1 VTDLRGEGDLSVV
14 DDFYAELKRIRRRPD
29 PQFSLLS
36 PEEVAD
42 VLARCRTLRW
52 LEPEL
57 AHAMTHAMA
66 TVLDRVLDRVRPRVV
81 LSFPI
86 DRYVKDVLARLAEA
100 RGAPYMELTAAAVPA
115 AAMLIQRGRLLED
128 DFEPPSENVDEA
140 IALLAAPNF
149 VPSYVPRRSRYNA
162 LKFVRT
168 LGYFRARA
176 LAFRIISRIKRDP
189 LNLHY
194 LDAQPFLGHKCRWRD
209 IRVVRMC
216 EPDWRRHLQHV
227 APSRRVLF
235 GLQLFPE
242 ASIDYWIDNLDLVA
256 NEALVVEA
264 AQAYAGSG
272 YLVLVKDHPLQFG
285 FRRTQLLEQL
295 RAIPNVVIVP
305 YEVGGNELLDLC
317 AVNFTCTGTLG
328 LQAALLGKVAVG
340 TDSYYTNDD
349 DFVIFRKRSE
359 IPGLPARSESCDLG
373 AVALRARQERIVRKL
388 LRGSFEGDFFSF
400 RDFDPRRP
408 EGALQLA
415 HALGNRLDRLIP

>member
-1 VTDLRGEGDLSVV
+1 
-14 DDFYAELKRIRRRPD
+14 
-29 PQFSLLS
+29 
-36 PEEVAD
+36 
-42 VLARCRTLRW
+42 
-52 LEPEL
+52 
-57 AHAMTHAMA
+57 
-66 TVLDRVLDRVRPRVV
+66 
-81 LSFPI
+81 
-86 DRYVKDVLARLAEA
+86 
-100 RGAPYMELTAAAVPA
+100 
-115 AAMLIQRGRLLED
+115 
-128 DFEPPSENVDEA
+128 
-140 IALLAAPNF
+140 
-149 VPSYVPRRSRYNA
+149 
-162 LKFVRT
+162 
-168 LGYFRARA
+168 
-176 LAFRIISRIKRDP
+176 
-189 LNLHY
+189 
-194 LDAQPFLGHKCRWRD
+194 
-209 IRVVRMC
+209 MC

-359 IPGLPARSESCDLG
+359 IPGLPARSESRDLD
-373 AVALRARQERIVRKL
+373 LTRAFNEHHVHRV
-388 LRGSFEGDFFSF
+388 
-400 RDFDPRRP
+400 
-408 EGALQLA
+408 
-415 HALGNRLDRLIP
+415 RLDRGIRVHAPEQARGRAFVAGLFTQFAHAGDNRILAALNHAAGDLEEEVVPPKAELPHQNHLVLRRQGDHVHPVVGVDDDEFALAILESVSEARAPHLKDAVVFDRVVDEPFPCARRWRRVRGRGVFQ